1 MNLNKIKDMSK
12 LYAEM
17 SEAEECPKATK
28 RLEFTHEA
36 FEELIKA
43 NEALKEL
50 VAEVEQLVNCD
61 ILTDD
66 LPLVKAMKHYKRAIV
81 K

>member
-1 MNLNKIKDMSK
+1 
-12 LYAEM
+12 M

-50 VAEVEQLVNCD
+50 VDEVEELVNCD
-61 ILTDD
+61 IITDD
-66 LPLVKAMKHYKRAIV
+66 FPIAKKLKNFKRAIV